1 MPERYLLN
9 RIKSKTRNPQL
20 TMHYLPDMLHINTAS
35 PLPPEARLLVLYTGG
50 TVGMVQNENQNLV
63 PFNFSEILDRVPELK
78 QFNFHIDIAQLSE
91 PIDSSNISPGHW
103 VLIGEQIERH
113 YPHYDGFVVL
123 HGTDTMAY
131 TASALS
137 FMLQHLAKPVV
148 FTGAQVPI
156 GRFRTDARYNLI
168 TALEVAG
175 ARKNGLPCIPEVCIC
190 FGNFVLRGNRAKK
203 VESSHFDAFKS
214 ENYPA
219 LAEAGVDMDYYPNY
233 IARPRASAGLRAIK
247 TLEERV
253 VILKLFP
260 GLTEQLVRSLLLQ
273 TDLKGVVLETY
284 GSGNAPTLPWFLDVL
299 KEALARGVYI
309 LNVRQCDEGR
319 VDQGKYE
326 TSAYL
331 KEIGVIGGG
340 DITAEAAVTKLMVV
354 LGQQLPPAQT
364 RRLLASSLAG
374 EMS

>member
-1 MPERYLLN
+1 
-9 RIKSKTRNPQL
+9 
-20 TMHYLPDMLHINTAS
+20 MHFLPNLLHINTAS
-35 PLPPEARLLVLYTGG
+35 PLPAEARLLVLYTGG
-50 TVGMVQNENQNLV
+50 TVGMVHDENNHLV
-63 PFNFSEILDRVPELK
+63 PFNFSEILERVPELRH
-78 QFNFHIDIAQLSE
+78 FNFHIDIAQLSE
-91 PIDSSNISPGHW
+91 PIDSSNISPSHW
-103 VLIGEQIERH
+103 VLMAGQIEQQYH
-113 YPHYDGFVVL
+113 NYDGFVVL

-131 TASALS
+131 SASALS

-168 TALEVAG
+168 TALEIAG
-175 ARKNGLPCIPEVCIC
+175 AQINGQPCIPEVCIC

-233 IARPRASAGLRAIK
+233 ISRARSSADLRVIK

-260 GLTEQLVRSLLLQ
+260 GLSEQLVRSLLLQ

-284 GSGNAPTLPWFLDVL
+284 GSGNAPTLPWFLEIL
-299 KEALARGVYI
+299 KEAISEGVFI
-309 LNVRQCDEGR
+309 INVSQCDEGR
-319 VDQGKYE
+319 VDQGRYE

-340 DITAEAAVTKLMVV
+340 DITAEAAITKLMVV
-354 LGQQLPPAQT
+354 LGQQLSPDQT
-364 RRLLASSLAG
+364 RHLLAMSLCG